1 MASETNL
8 SEERT
13 VVHYK
18 SNLTQSNSKDVNC
31 KLHVTVTTLGSR
43 NNFPDTLALVK
54 IQESLTSPGKDDL
67 TKHSLENQL
76 W

>member
-1 MASETNL
+1 MASEINL
-8 SEERT
+8 SEERRENSCT
-13 VVHYK
+13 L
-18 SNLTQSNSKDVNC
+18 LTQSNSKDVNC
-31 KLHVTVTTLGSR
+31 KLHVPVTTLESR

-54 IQESLTSPGKDDL
+54 IQEILTSPGKDLL